1 MELPIALRR
10 AIEELTD
17 GYSPKLLAECVQA
30 LTRRYT
36 DESGAGRRLLT
47 KDAEAAAY
55 CAARM
60 PATFGA
66 VSAALDW
73 ALACCEIAPDSLL
86 DVGAG
91 TGAASWAVAGRL
103 SPKSVTCL
111 EREAA
116 MRDAGRRLMRSADAP
131 LSSAIWRD
139 FDLTRPVPL
148 PGADLVVESYVLN
161 EMTEDMRLT
170 VAERLWDAAGEM
182 LLLVEPGT
190 PVASAQL
197 RRIRARLLTLGAHVA
212 APCPAGDGCPMD
224 AGDWCHFQCR
234 VARSRLHRQ
243 IKGGDAPYEDE
254 KFSYLALTRRP
265 VSPAAARILRAPYVE
280 KGRVTLTL
288 CDGHRVFA
296 QTVPRS
302 DPRFRAARKADC
314 GDVLAAQEPGGN

>member
-10 AIEELTD
+10 AIEELTA

-139 FDLTRPVPL
+139 FDLTRPEPL
-148 PGADLVVESYVLN
+148 PKADLVVESYVLN

-170 VAERLWDAAGEM
+170 VAERLWAAAGEM

-197 RRIRARLLTLGAHVA
+197 RRIRARLLALGAHVA
-212 APCPAGDGCPMD
+212 APCPAGDACPMD
-224 AGDWCHFQCR
+224 ADDWCHFQCR